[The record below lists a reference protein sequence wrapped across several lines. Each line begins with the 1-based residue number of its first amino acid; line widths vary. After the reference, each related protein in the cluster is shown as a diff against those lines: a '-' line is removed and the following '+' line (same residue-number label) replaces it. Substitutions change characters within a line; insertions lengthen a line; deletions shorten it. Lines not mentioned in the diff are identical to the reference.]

1 VSDPRDP
8 LDPLQAVRAS
18 CAAVAERARFV
29 RIDAAALAGRV
40 AAYGDAVPCAGAD
53 PAHHR
58 LGDADAT
65 LAYVLIL
72 DAINFGSGWF
82 PHLRKRPGLSGYFT
96 VATCLRER
104 FERAGPWSAAELRG
118 LDADACAALLGQEG
132 RPAVRPLLELF
143 ARSLRDLGGLVGER
157 HGGRFAGV
165 VEAAGGSA
173 ARLVTELCRMP
184 LYRDVAQYAG
194 FTVSFYKR
202 AQITAA
208 DLAAAFEGEGPGR
221 FHDLDRLTLFADN
234 LVPHVLRRDG
244 VLVYADALAARVDR
258 EELLPEGSPEEVE
271 IRAVAV
277 HAVERMVEALR
288 ARGIPATASGLD
300 HALWS
305 RGHTPEMKAH
315 PRHRTRSAFY

>member
-1 VSDPRDP
+1 MSDP
-8 LDPLQAVRAS
+8 LDAVRAS

-29 RIDAAALAGRV
+29 RIDDAALAGWV
-40 AAYGDAVPCAGAD
+40 AAHGDAVPRAGPD

-58 LGDADAT
+58 LGEADAT
-65 LAYVLIL
+65 LAYVLTL

-104 FERAGPWSAAELRG
+104 FERVGPWSPAELRRM
-118 LDADACAALLGQEG
+118 DADACAALLEQAD

-143 ARSLRDLGGLVGER
+143 ARSLRDLGALVDER

-165 VEAAGGSA
+165 VEAAERSA
-173 ARLVTELCRMP
+173 AGLVVELCRMP

-194 FTVSFYKR
+194 FPVSFYKR
-202 AQITAA
+202 AQLTAA
-208 DLAAAFEGEGPGR
+208 DLAAAFEGKGPGR
-221 FHDLDRLTLFADN
+221 FHDLERLTIFADN

-258 EELLPEGSPEEVE
+258 EELLEEGSPEEVE

-277 HAVERMVEALR
+277 HAAERMVAALR
-288 ARGIPATASGLD
+288 DRGVPATASGLD